1 MIVRK
6 SEANFGASNH
16 FKSQHYETWKTPL
29 VNTESAPRR
38 VDSLPRDGIA
48 ARAQTVVRHTANAG
62 ADFART
68 PGQLRHEGYIA
79 SGDKKPKVDSFARI
93 NFFL

>member
-1 MIVRK
+1 MKHGKLLTLALGVLLAVWI
-6 SEANFGASNH
+6 AS
-16 FKSQHYETWKTPL
+16 
-29 VNTESAPRR
+29 
-38 VDSLPRDGIA
+38 PRDGIA

-79 SGDKKPKVDSFARI
+79 GGDKKTKVDSFARI